1 MKMKRMIR
9 FTLSSTLAFLLVAAV
24 VPLSRSQTATQAML
38 PVPQPGTVLPEVATP
53 CLEPTGKTFEV
64 VGTQSEQSKTF
75 YYLHTWLY
83 AAGDDFE
90 SWYSLI
96 QLDSSGCRRLKGV
109 RSGLKPLSSF
119 MTMDTARQLEL
130 QRYRRE
136 IARAGGKQPF
146 EQRLNQK
153 LSPPAHTAYSGITI
167 YLSQEQV
174 WALQQL
180 SIRFPNTYKLLRPGE
195 SVGGGEAR

>member
-9 FTLSSTLAFLLVAAV
+9 FTLSSALSFLLVSAV
-24 VPLSRSQTATQAML
+24 VPLSRSQTTL
-38 PVPQPGTVLPEVATP
+38 PVPQPGTVLPEAAAP
-53 CLEPTGKTFEV
+53 CLEPTGKSFEV
-64 VGTQSEQSKTF
+64 VGTQSEQGKTF

-83 AAGDDFE
+83 KAGDDFE

-96 QLDSSGCRRLKGV
+96 QVDPSGCRRLKGV

-136 IARAGGKQPF
+136 ITRVGGKQPF
-146 EQRLNQK
+146 EQRLNEK
-153 LSPPAHTAYSGITI
+153 LSPPAHTAYSGITV

-180 SIRFPNTYKLLRPGE
+180 GIRFPNTYKLLNAGE
-195 SVGGGEAR
+195 TLREKGGAE